1 MVTSELPAV
10 SKAASSAGAFC
21 SAGQCV
27 PRLIPTNNFS
37 PTPARCVGGGPP
49 IVVDDGTGNECTG
62 NIGATGRRVIR
73 LQMNLNR
80 PGDDW
85 ITIDGFRRRT
95 QRDGR
100 FRYGFDYGAVSEVS
114 EGKWTV
120 EGDTVLLTTDPMPPK
135 SECDRGFA
143 SACFDRTPLGR
154 EGGNLIL
161 WRWDAKIRLKPVQ
174 PRPR

>member
-1 MVTSELPAV
+1 MRRLLG
-10 SKAASSAGAFC
+10 AAILLAAPGYAM
-21 SAGQCV
+21 AK
-27 PRLIPTNNFS
+27 
-37 PTPARCVGGGPP
+37 GPP
-49 IVVDDGTGNECTG
+49 EAAGLYEINQMEMAGGLE
-62 NIGATGRRVIR
+62 
-73 LQMNLNR
+73 LQPN
-80 PGDDW
+80 
-85 ITIDGFRRRT
+85 
-95 QRDGR
+95 GR

-120 EGDTVLLTTDPMPPK
+120 EGGAVLLTTDPMPPK

-154 EGGNLIL
+154 EGENLIL